1 MTIPMK
7 NTEADK
13 AVSDAAHDAA
23 ADQIRAFVER
33 IERMDQEIKDK
44 KEDRK
49 EVLAE
54 AKGTGL
60 DTKVLL
66 KVVALRKRD
75 RDDIA
80 EEEAILDLYKQ
91 AMGM

>member
-7 NTEADK
+7 NTAEDQ

-23 ADQIRAFVER
+23 ADQIRAYVER
-33 IERMDQEIKDK
+33 IERMDQEIKDAQG
-44 KEDRK
+44 DRK
-49 EVLAE
+49 EILAE
-54 AKGTGL
+54 AKGAGYC
-60 DTKVLL
+60 TKTLQQIV
-66 KVVALRKRD
+66 KLRKRD

>member
-23 ADQIRAFVER
+23 ADQIRSFVQR